1 MILPG
6 QELDRGYRVAL
17 ATHQL
22 HVFGDDCA
30 HRCKDILGR
39 VGEFAFD
46 TLKLLCAA
54 RGVDPDIHS
63 AF

>member
-1 MILPG
+1 MIMPG

-22 HVFGDDCA
+22 GMLGDDCA

-46 TLKLLCAA
+46 CAEIA
-54 RGVDPDIHS
+54 VRGPRCRT
-63 AF
+63 